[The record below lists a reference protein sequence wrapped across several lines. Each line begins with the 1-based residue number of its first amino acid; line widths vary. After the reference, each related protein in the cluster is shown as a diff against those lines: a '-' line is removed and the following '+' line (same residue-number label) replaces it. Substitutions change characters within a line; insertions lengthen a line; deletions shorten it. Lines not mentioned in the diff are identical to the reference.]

1 MTENEGVGASMG
13 SQSEDR
19 REQGKVAEGSLARLA
34 KGPAAKYVGFAL
46 LLAWHYALWFV
57 PHVFVQTELLDER
70 VTVSWLLNL
79 GATVLFL
86 FLIALLLGR
95 KRHLSSYILGSH
107 GRRLR
112 SPRRPPSRCAWH
124 PSRSQHPAWPMRCRS
139 SWAPRR
145 P

>member
-70 VTVSWLLNL
+70 GDDL
-79 GATVLFL
+79 GLVLHL
-86 FLIALLLGR
+86 EAGGIS
-95 KRHLSSYILGSH
+95 HLSSNL
-107 GRRLR
+107 
-112 SPRRPPSRCAWH
+112 SP
-124 PSRSQHPAWPMRCRS
+124 MD
-139 SWAPRR
+139 
-145 P
+145 